1 MKKLK
6 ADPSI
11 LWQRSVVFM
20 TSLQTVLKI
29 NVLKAARRTPHLTPP
44 TGMVSNLG
52 RATENCAIAHYK
64 SLEYNR

>member
-1 MKKLK
+1 
-6 ADPSI
+6 
-11 LWQRSVVFM
+11 M
-20 TSLQTVLKI
+20 TNLQTVLKI